1 MSLDNSLMMEI
12 YPFGGVLAYL
22 KFNFIDG
29 MTKQNLML
37 LDKTRVDY
45 NSDKEKTVGSQFKTE
60 SQTDEQL
67 VSFLGNVGIG
77 GTDTDAQRAERI
89 KNELEKQ

>member
-12 YPFGGVLAYL
+12 YPFGGFLAYL

-29 MTKQNLML
+29 ITKQNLML

-45 NSDKEKTVGSQFKTE
+45 NSDKEKPVGSKFKTN
-60 SQTDEQL
+60 SHTDDQL
-67 VSFLGNVGIG
+67 GSFLGNIGIG
-77 GTDTDAQRAERI
+77 KKETDEQRAERI
-89 KNELEKQ
+89 SNELNNE